1 MAWTRSSSVGRT
13 RVGDRSSGPCW
24 PPSRPPIIVERRTLA
39 PDAIPTLLEQIDELL
54 AEPHS
59 EGAATLAHLERT
71 LTDGYAYALA
81 LESER
86 WRLEQRLSELAGEL
100 HEGDQDEK
108 SQELAQISR
117 RLSSNEAALET
128 LRSTLARLR
137 NHATAVRG
145 AAVG

>member
-1 MAWTRSSSVGRT
+1 V
-13 RVGDRSSGPCW
+13 VIE
-24 PPSRPPIIVERRTLA
+24 PIPA
-39 PDAIPTLLEQIDELL
+39 LLEQIDELL

-59 EGAATLAHLERT
+59 AGEPAALDHLERT
-71 LTDGYAYALA
+71 LTDGYAYALV

-100 HEGDQDEK
+100 HEGDQDVK

-117 RLSSNEAALET
+117 RLTSNGTALQG
-128 LRSTLARLR
+128 LRSTLTRLR

-145 AAVG
+145 TA

>member
-1 MAWTRSSSVGRT
+1 MA
-13 RVGDRSSGPCW
+13 PN
-24 PPSRPPIIVERRTLA
+24 
-39 PDAIPTLLEQIDELL
+39 AIPELLEQIDELL

-59 EGAATLAHLERT
+59 EGEPATLARLERT

-117 RLSSNEAALET
+117 RLSSNGTALEG

-137 NHATAVRG
+137 NHATNMRSAV
-145 AAVG
+145 